1 MTATFLLDTHI
12 ISHMMVNGDGAAAR
26 RAVQVLTEQPD
37 IELCTSIVVQ
47 CELLYG
53 LRKRPSQRL
62 QRAFELQMLGIKV
75 VALEEADA
83 AVYDTLRH
91 TLESSGTPLGPNDL
105 LIAAQAIRCDATL
118 VSADAAF
125 ARVPG
130 LKLQNWLA

>member
-47 CELLYG
+47 CELRYG
-53 LRKRPSQRL
+53 LRKRPNQRL

-83 AVYDTLRH
+83 AVYGTLRH
-91 TLESSGTPLGPNDL
+91 ALESSGTPLGPNDL

>member
-1 MTATFLLDTHI
+1 MTATYFMDTNI

-26 RAVQVLTEQPD
+26 RAVEVLTEQPD
-37 IELCTSIVVQ
+37 IELCTSVVVQ

-53 LRKRPSQRL
+53 LRKRPSPRL
-62 QRAFELQMLGIKV
+62 QRAYELQMLGIKV
-75 VALEEADA
+75 VPLDEADA
-83 AVYDTLRH
+83 AIYGTLRH
-91 TLESSGTPLGPNDL
+91 TLESNGTPLGPNDL

>member
-47 CELLYG
+47 CELRYG
-53 LRKRPSQRL
+53 LRKRPNQRL

-83 AVYDTLRH
+83 AVYGTLRH

>member
-1 MTATFLLDTHI
+1 MSSTYFLDTNI
-12 ISHMMVNGDGAAAR
+12 ISHMMLDGDGAAAR
-26 RAVQVLTEQPD
+26 RAIQVLAEQPD
-37 IELCTSIVVQ
+37 IDLCTSIVVQ

-53 LRKRPSQRL
+53 LRKRPSPRL

-75 VALEEADA
+75 VALDEADA
-83 AVYDTLRH
+83 AIYGSLRH

-105 LIAAQAIRCDATL
+105 LIAAQAMRCEATL

-125 ARVPG
+125 SRVPG

>member
-1 MTATFLLDTHI
+1 MTVTYFLDTNI
-12 ISHMMVNGDGAAAR
+12 ISHMMVNGDGPAAR
-26 RAVQVLTEQPD
+26 RAIQVLNEQPD

-53 LRKRPSQRL
+53 LRKRPSPRL
-62 QRAFELQMLGIKV
+62 QRAFELQMHGIKV
-75 VALEEADA
+75 VPLDEADA
-83 AVYDTLRH
+83 AVYGTLRL

-118 VSADAAF
+118 VSGDAAF

-130 LKLQNWLA
+130 LKLQNWLT

>member
-1 MTATFLLDTHI
+1 MTATYFLDTNI

-26 RAVQVLTEQPD
+26 RAVEVLTKQPD

-53 LRKRPSQRL
+53 LRKRPSPRL
-62 QRAFELQMLGIKV
+62 QRAYELQMLGIKV
-75 VALEEADA
+75 VPLDEADA
-83 AVYDTLRH
+83 AIYGTLRH

-125 ARVPG
+125 ARVSG

>member
-47 CELLYG
+47 CELRYG
-53 LRKRPSQRL
+53 LRQRPNQRL

-83 AVYDTLRH
+83 AVYGTLRH

>member
-1 MTATFLLDTHI
+1 MTSTYFLDTNI

-26 RAVQVLTEQPD
+26 RAIQVLTEQPD
-37 IELCTSIVVQ
+37 IDLCTSIVVQ

-53 LRKRPSQRL
+53 LRKRPSPRL

-75 VALEEADA
+75 VPLDEADA
-83 AVYDTLRH
+83 AIYGALRH
-91 TLESSGTPLGPNDL
+91 SLESSGTPLGPNDL
-105 LIAAQAIRCDATL
+105 LIASQAIRCDATL

-125 ARVPG
+125 ARVPD

>member
-1 MTATFLLDTHI
+1 MTATFLLDTNI

-26 RAVQVLTEQPD
+26 RAIQVLTEQPD

-83 AVYDTLRH
+83 AVYGTLRH
-91 TLESSGTPLGPNDL
+91 TLELSGNPLGPNDL